1 MTQTNRMVQ
10 HLFQQWEW
18 TDRQGRGIRQP
29 RQWVDQTFP
38 AWRGPALHHS
48 SLPSRRP
55 SISQHWWTLCR
66 CGRCFNVAWTCL
78 VFQITPSVQL
88 SSHHYLF
95 PDMTQP
101 TGDQPRRLDLQK
113 EDPSL
118 QRGSSILLRV
128 PSVLSADGP
137 RRPRDRPGLPWDEP
151 GTTASPGIQDH
162 APHSPDPRQ
171 WSPQHEMSLHSTSM
185 QRWTWIPRAISKD
198 EDGEG
203 DSKKISAAQYEIFR
217 QAVTSSNGMYK
228 VNPAKTKRA
237 ARASLLDLGDT
248 EVPDRVSWLDQ
259 RIAQGL
265 KEDEEV
271 VKTTLS
277 ETSNDNTSSFK
288 FFTVKQIFSREP
300 YRLKIHR
307 DALYAPKPLGDHG
320 FIDNKTPSSYHLSHR
335 VCLDTEELARR
346 SAIYASLADSKVAS
360 VIEELSPKD
369 ERTKL
374 LREKLT
380 IIQEAKVSAVSA
392 GFAAA
397 SNLQFLLRDA
407 LLRNFNF
414 QPQVLSAVR
423 TALFEGYH
431 VVGPE
436 PKVLQSRVRAIRQAD
451 RMTGSSVT
459 FAKQKEVKTSTKTS
473 SKKTAPRLS
482 VFDRLGSPPSTTQRT
497 VTQEPPFWA
506 AAGRA
511 RPRPFQGSKKSGKT
525 SSSSATRQRWRVSG
539 GGSPGRL
546 CPALGESAG
555 QMLGHRHRR
564 GWGGHCIPATTS
576 AHPSK
581 HQFPDQEQPTRP
593 SASRRCLADEGSH
606 RVTNVKSLG
615 FYSRLF
621 LVPKKTGDLRPVIDL
636 STLNR
641 HMVVPHFKMETQG
654 SVRSAIRSQE
664 WTVSI
669 DIRDAYLHVPMHQ
682 AVRKYLRFVVN
693 KKVYQFTCLPFG
705 LATSPREFTK
715 LLRPVV
721 SLLRQQGVKLH
732 VYLDDWLI
740 RADTPEEAQLR
751 AQTTIKV
758 LQFLGWI
765 INFEKSDLRPSQDF
779 QFIGMQFNTRRFTVA
794 PLPKMRV
801 KFQSVHQHWMANPN
815 ITARDLHRLLGML
828 VFMASLVRR
837 GRLRLRPVQWW
848 AATAWC
854 QRTGN
859 WSDRI
864 QVPQWVLSEV
874 AWWSSPAVLQGL
886 PLATKETEV
895 TLFTDAS
902 SSSWGA
908 QLGSRSTQGQW
919 SASQRSCHMNVL
931 EMQAVIY
938 AVRDFLPHLRYRVV
952 RLMCDNAVTVA
963 YIKNEGGTRSHTLM
977 QMTIRLLK
985 WCDSKAITLVP
996 VHLPGVR
1003 NIQAD
1008 SLSRVGQTL
1017 TTEWTM
1023 AMESLRPVFAKWGEP
1038 QIDMF
1043 ATFANRRLVKF
1054 VSPYPEPRA
1063 EWTDAMSMP
1072 WDKERGLLYAFPPFK
1087 MVPQVLQKIAQSPG
1101 VQVILIAQLQPAAS
1115 WFPELMDLSQE
1126 DPIPLFVEGQ
1136 DLLTQ
1141 DVCMGGGVTETR
1153 PSGRQIFTRGN
1164 SQGHSESERSFQGS
1178 CQHDV
1183 KMPTR
1188 IFTTSVWISLVKIR
1202 GVL

>member
-1 MTQTNRMVQ
+1 M
-10 HLFQQWEW
+10 
-18 TDRQGRGIRQP
+18 D
-29 RQWVDQTFP
+29 
-38 AWRGPALHHS
+38 S
-48 SLPSRRP
+48 
-55 SISQHWWTLCR
+55 
-66 CGRCFNVAWTCL
+66 
-78 VFQITPSVQL
+78 
-88 SSHHYLF
+88 
-95 PDMTQP
+95 
-101 TGDQPRRLDLQK
+101 K
-113 EDPSL
+113 
-118 QRGSSILLRV
+118 
-128 PSVLSADGP
+128 
-137 RRPRDRPGLPWDEP
+137 
-151 GTTASPGIQDH
+151 
-162 APHSPDPRQ
+162 
-171 WSPQHEMSLHSTSM
+171 
-185 QRWTWIPRAISKD
+185 RAFSED
-198 EDGEG
+198 EDAEG
-203 DSKKISAAQYEIFR
+203 DGKKISAAQYDTFR
-217 QAVTSSNGMYK
+217 QAVTSSRGTFK
-228 VNPAKTKRA
+228 INPAKTKRA
-237 ARASLLDLGDT
+237 ARASLLDLGET

-259 RIAQGL
+259 PSLQDTMASTARIAQGL

-277 ETSNDNTSSFK
+277 ETLNDNTSSFK
-288 FFTVKQIFSREP
+288 FLTVKHIFPREP
-300 YRLKIHR
+300 YRLKVHR
-307 DALYAPKPLGDHG
+307 DALYAPKPPGDHG
-320 FIDNKTPSSYHLSHR
+320 FINSKTPASYHLSHR

-346 SAIYASLADSKVAS
+346 SAIYASLADSMVAS

-369 ERTKL
+369 ERSKL
-374 LREKLT
+374 LREKLA
-380 IIQEAKVSAVSA
+380 IIQEAQVSAVSA
-392 GFAAA
+392 WFAAA
-397 SNLQFLLRDA
+397 SNLQLLRRDA

-414 QPQVLSAVR
+414 QPPVLSAVR
-423 TALFEGYH
+423 TAPFEGHH

-436 PKVLQSRVRAIRQAD
+436 PKVLQARVRAIRQAD

-459 FAKQKEVKTSTKTS
+459 FARQKEVKTSTKTS
-473 SKKTAPRLS
+473 SKKTAPRPS
-482 VFDRLGSPPSTTQRT
+482 VFDRLGSPTSSTQRT
-497 VTQEPPFWA
+497 FTQEPPFPA
-506 AAGRA
+506 GAGRA
-511 RPRPFQGSKKSGKT
+511 RPRPCQGSKKSGK
-525 SSSSATRQRWRVSG
+525 SSYASAAKKRWRVPG
-539 GGSPGRL
+539 GGSPCKL
-546 CPALGESAG
+546 CPALAE
-555 QMLGHRHRR
+555 
-564 GWGGHCIPATTS
+564 S

-593 SASRRCLADEGSH
+593 SASRRCLVDEGGH
-606 RVTNVKSLG
+606 RTCHQHEVPG
-615 FYSRLF
+615 FLQSVV

-664 WTVSI
+664 WAVSI
-669 DIRDAYLHVPMHQ
+669 NIRDAYLHVPMHQ
-682 AVRKYLRFVVN
+682 AVRKYLCFVVN

-705 LATSPREFTK
+705 LANSPREFTK

-740 RADTPEEAQLR
+740 RADTLEEAQLHS
-751 AQTTIKV
+751 QTIIKV
-758 LQFLGWI
+758 LQFLRWI
-765 INFEKSDLRPSQDF
+765 INFEKSDLTPSQDF

-794 PLPKMRV
+794 PLPKMRIKV
-801 KFQSVHQHWMANPN
+801 QSFLQHWMANPN

-886 PLATKETEV
+886 PLAARETEV

-902 SSSWGA
+902 SSGWGA
-908 QLGSRSTQGQW
+908 QLGSHSTQGQW
-919 SASQRSCHMNVL
+919 SASQRLCHINVL

-938 AVRDFLPHLRYRVV
+938 AVRDFLPHLRYCVV

-1054 VSPYPEPRA
+1054 VSPYPDPRA

-1072 WDKERGLLYAFPPFK
+1072 WDKERGLLYVFPPFR
-1087 MVPQVLQKIAQSPG
+1087 MVPQVLQKIAQSPEL
-1101 VQVILIAQLQPAAS
+1101 QVILIALLQPAAS
-1115 WFPELMDLSQE
+1115 WFPELMDLTQE
-1126 DPIPLFVEGQ
+1126 DPVPLFVEGQ

-1153 PSGRQIFTRGN
+1153 HFRPSNLHAWKLSGPFWEPRVIPGKLPTWCQDAYENLHNKCMNLIGQDSWRSVGRKDGKFFKSEVIISVPIWCTSSGTIYYPRRLFHIARLWLLCYVIGCTIRQPTRTSSYWSGLSGWNVRCNAESCPSGIFIWFYY
-1164 SQGHSESERSFQGS
+1164 H
-1178 CQHDV
+1178 
-1183 KMPTR
+1183 
-1188 IFTTSVWISLVKIR
+1188 
-1202 GVL
+1202 

>member
-1 MTQTNRMVQ
+1 MV
-10 HLFQQWEW
+10 
-18 TDRQGRGIRQP
+18 
-29 RQWVDQTFP
+29 
-38 AWRGPALHHS
+38 
-48 SLPSRRP
+48 
-55 SISQHWWTLCR
+55 
-66 CGRCFNVAWTCL
+66 
-78 VFQITPSVQL
+78 
-88 SSHHYLF
+88 
-95 PDMTQP
+95 
-101 TGDQPRRLDLQK
+101 
-113 EDPSL
+113 
-118 QRGSSILLRV
+118 
-128 PSVLSADGP
+128 
-137 RRPRDRPGLPWDEP
+137 
-151 GTTASPGIQDH
+151 
-162 APHSPDPRQ
+162 
-171 WSPQHEMSLHSTSM
+171 
-185 QRWTWIPRAISKD
+185 
-198 EDGEG
+198 
-203 DSKKISAAQYEIFR
+203 
-217 QAVTSSNGMYK
+217 
-228 VNPAKTKRA
+228 
-237 ARASLLDLGDT
+237 ASL
-248 EVPDRVSWLDQ
+248 
-259 RIAQGL
+259 
-265 KEDEEV
+265 
-271 VKTTLS
+271 
-277 ETSNDNTSSFK
+277 
-288 FFTVKQIFSREP
+288 
-300 YRLKIHR
+300 
-307 DALYAPKPLGDHG
+307 
-320 FIDNKTPSSYHLSHR
+320 
-335 VCLDTEELARR
+335 
-346 SAIYASLADSKVAS
+346 
-360 VIEELSPKD
+360 IEELSPKD
-369 ERTKL
+369 ERSKL
-374 LREKLT
+374 LREKLA
-380 IIQEAKVSAVSA
+380 IIQEAQVSAVSA

-397 SNLQFLLRDA
+397 SNLQLLRRDA

-414 QPQVLSAVR
+414 QPPVLSAVR
-423 TALFEGYH
+423 TAPFEGHH

-436 PKVLQSRVRAIRQAD
+436 PKVLQAQVRAIRQAD

-459 FAKQKEVKTSTKTS
+459 FARQKEVKTSTKTS
-473 SKKTAPRLS
+473 SKKTAPWPS
-482 VFDRLGSPPSTTQRT
+482 VFDRLGSPTSSTQRM
-497 VTQEPPFWA
+497 VTQEPPFPA
-506 AAGRA
+506 GAGRA
-511 RPRPFQGSKKSGKT
+511 RLRPFQGSKKSGK
-525 SSSSATRQRWRVSG
+525 SFSASAAKKRWRVPG
-539 GGSPGRL
+539 GGSPSRL
-546 CPALGESAG
+546 CPALAESAG
-555 QMLGHRHRR
+555 
-564 GWGGHCIPATTS
+564 HCWVTGIVEDGVGIAFQQWPQLT
-576 AHPSK
+576 
-581 HQFPDQEQPTRP
+581 HQSISFRTRN
-593 SASRRCLADEGSH
+593 SRQDLQQAVDALLMKGAIE
-606 RVTNVKSLG
+606 RVTNVRSLG

-664 WTVSI
+664 WAVSI

-740 RADTPEEAQLR
+740 RADTPEEAQLHS
-751 AQTTIKV
+751 QTTIKV

-765 INFEKSDLRPSQDF
+765 INFEKSDLTPSQDF

-801 KFQSVHQHWMANPN
+801 KVQSDLQHWMANPN

-886 PLATKETEV
+886 PLATRETEV

-902 SSSWGA
+902 SLGWGA
-908 QLGSRSTQGQW
+908 QLGSHSTQGQW
-919 SASQRSCHMNVL
+919 SASQRLCHINVL

-1017 TTEWTM
+1017 TTEGTM

-1054 VSPYPEPRA
+1054 VSPYPDPRA

-1072 WDKERGLLYAFPPFK
+1072 WDKERGLLYVFPPFM

-1101 VQVILIAQLQPAAS
+1101 LQVILIALLQPAAS
-1115 WFPELMDLSQE
+1115 WFPELMDLTLE
-1126 DPIPLFVEGQ
+1126 DPVPLFVEGQ

-1153 PSGRQIFTRGN
+1153 HFRPSNLHAWKLSGPFWEPRVIPGKLPTWCQDAYENLHNKCMNLIGQDSWRSVGRKDGKFFKSEVIISVPIWCTSSGTDYYPRRLFHIARLWLLCYVIGCTIRQPTRTSSYWSGLSGWNVRCNAESCPSGIF
-1164 SQGHSESERSFQGS
+1164 
-1178 CQHDV
+1178 
-1183 KMPTR
+1183 
-1188 IFTTSVWISLVKIR
+1188 I
-1202 GVL
+1202 

>member
-1 MTQTNRMVQ
+1 MASSTARHQLHTTCLIVCAWTQRSWPGGPPFTHLWRTRWWLQSLKSFPPRMSVPNFSERSWPSYKR
-10 HLFQQWEW
+10 LRFL
-18 TDRQGRGIRQP
+18 RCLRGLR
-29 RQWVDQTFP
+29 
-38 AWRGPALHHS
+38 
-48 SLPSRRP
+48 RRP
-55 SISQHWWTLCR
+55 TCSCCAVTPFSGTSISSPQFSPPCVQRRLKVVMW
-66 CGRCFNVAWTCL
+66 L
-78 VFQITPSVQL
+78 VLNQRYFKRGSGPSDKLIVWQAHQWL
-88 SSHHYLF
+88 S
-95 PDMTQP
+95 PDRKKSRP
-101 TGDQPRRLDLQK
+101 ARSRHPRRRLLGLLCLTGWALLLPQRRGRSHRSRPFQLAPEGPVHGLSK
-113 EDPSL
+113 EARSL
-118 QRGSSILLRV
+118 
-128 PSVLSADGP
+128 
-137 RRPRDRPGLPWDEP
+137 
-151 GTTASPGIQDH
+151 
-162 APHSPDPRQ
+162 
-171 WSPQHEMSLHSTSM
+171 
-185 QRWTWIPRAISKD
+185 
-198 EDGEG
+198 
-203 DSKKISAAQYEIFR
+203 
-217 QAVTSSNGMYK
+217 
-228 VNPAKTKRA
+228 
-237 ARASLLDLGDT
+237 ASLLMLPQPRNVD
-248 EVPDRVSWLDQ
+248 
-259 RIAQGL
+259 
-265 KEDEEV
+265 
-271 VKTTLS
+271 
-277 ETSNDNTSSFK
+277 
-288 FFTVKQIFSREP
+288 
-300 YRLKIHR
+300 
-307 DALYAPKPLGDHG
+307 G
-320 FIDNKTPSSYHLSHR
+320 FQ
-335 VCLDTEELARR
+335 VGAR
-346 SAIYASLADSKVAS
+346 LADFAPHWRSLLGNCRATGIVEDGVGIAFQQRPQLTHQS
-360 VIEELSPKD
+360 ISF
-369 ERTKL
+369 RTRNSRQDL
-374 LREKLT
+374 
-380 IIQEAKVSAVSA
+380 QQAV
-392 GFAAA
+392 
-397 SNLQFLLRDA
+397 DA
-407 LLRNFNF
+407 LLMK
-414 QPQVLSAVR
+414 
-423 TALFEGYH
+423 G
-431 VVGPE
+431 
-436 PKVLQSRVRAIRQAD
+436 AI
-451 RMTGSSVT
+451 
-459 FAKQKEVKTSTKTS
+459 E
-473 SKKTAPRLS
+473 
-482 VFDRLGSPPSTTQRT
+482 
-497 VTQEPPFWA
+497 
-506 AAGRA
+506 
-511 RPRPFQGSKKSGKT
+511 
-525 SSSSATRQRWRVSG
+525 
-539 GGSPGRL
+539 
-546 CPALGESAG
+546 
-555 QMLGHRHRR
+555 
-564 GWGGHCIPATTS
+564 
-576 AHPSK
+576 
-581 HQFPDQEQPTRP
+581 
-593 SASRRCLADEGSH
+593 
-606 RVTNVKSLG
+606 RVTNVRSLG

-664 WTVSI
+664 WAVSI

-740 RADTPEEAQLR
+740 RADTPEEAQLHS
-751 AQTTIKV
+751 QTIIKV

-765 INFEKSDLRPSQDF
+765 INFEKSDLTPSQDF

-794 PLPKMRV
+794 PLPKMRIKV
-801 KFQSVHQHWMANPN
+801 QSVLQHWMANPN

-886 PLATKETEV
+886 PLAARETEV

-902 SSSWGA
+902 SSGWGA
-908 QLGSRSTQGQW
+908 QLGSHSTQGQW
-919 SASQRSCHMNVL
+919 SASQRLCHINVL

-938 AVRDFLPHLRYRVV
+938 AVRDFLPLLRYHVV

-1054 VSPYPEPRA
+1054 VSPYPDPRA

-1072 WDKERGLLYAFPPFK
+1072 WDKERGLLYVFPPFK
-1087 MVPQVLQKIAQSPG
+1087 MVPQVLQKIAQSPEL
-1101 VQVILIAQLQPAAS
+1101 QVILIALLQPAVS
-1115 WFPELMDLSQE
+1115 WFPELMNLTQE
-1126 DPIPLFVEGQ
+1126 DPVPLFVEGQ

-1153 PSGRQIFTRGN
+1153 HFRPSNLHAWKLSGPFWEPRVIPGKLPTWCQDAYENLHNKCMNLIGQDSWRSVGRKNGKFFKLEVIISVPIWCTSSGTIYYPRRLFHIARLWLLCYVIGYTIRQPTQTSSYWSGLSGWNVRCNAESCPSGIFIWFYY
-1164 SQGHSESERSFQGS
+1164 H
-1178 CQHDV
+1178 
-1183 KMPTR
+1183 
-1188 IFTTSVWISLVKIR
+1188 
-1202 GVL
+1202 

>member
-1 MTQTNRMVQ
+1 MASSTARHQLHTTCLIVCAWTQRSWPGGPPFTHLWRTRWWLQSLKSFPPRMSVPNFSERSWPSYKRLRFLRCLRGLRRRPTCSCCAVTPFSGTSISSPQFSPPCVQ
-10 HLFQQWEW
+10 RRLKVIMWLVLNQRYFKRGSGPSDKLIVWQAHQWLSP
-18 TDRQGRGIRQP
+18 DRKKSRPARSRHPRRRLLGLLCLTGWALLLPQRRGRS
-29 RQWVDQTFP
+29 
-38 AWRGPALHHS
+38 HS
-48 SLPSRRP
+48 SRP
-55 SISQHWWTLCR
+55 
-66 CGRCFNVAWTCL
+66 
-78 VFQITPSVQL
+78 FQLAPEGPVHGL
-88 SSHHYLF
+88 S
-95 PDMTQP
+95 
-101 TGDQPRRLDLQK
+101 K
-113 EDPSL
+113 EARSL
-118 QRGSSILLRV
+118 
-128 PSVLSADGP
+128 
-137 RRPRDRPGLPWDEP
+137 
-151 GTTASPGIQDH
+151 
-162 APHSPDPRQ
+162 
-171 WSPQHEMSLHSTSM
+171 
-185 QRWTWIPRAISKD
+185 
-198 EDGEG
+198 
-203 DSKKISAAQYEIFR
+203 
-217 QAVTSSNGMYK
+217 
-228 VNPAKTKRA
+228 
-237 ARASLLDLGDT
+237 ASLLMLPQPRNVD
-248 EVPDRVSWLDQ
+248 
-259 RIAQGL
+259 
-265 KEDEEV
+265 
-271 VKTTLS
+271 
-277 ETSNDNTSSFK
+277 
-288 FFTVKQIFSREP
+288 
-300 YRLKIHR
+300 
-307 DALYAPKPLGDHG
+307 G
-320 FIDNKTPSSYHLSHR
+320 FQ
-335 VCLDTEELARR
+335 VGAR
-346 SAIYASLADSKVAS
+346 LADFAPHWRSLLGNCRATGIVEDGVGIAFQQRPQLTHQS
-360 VIEELSPKD
+360 ISF
-369 ERTKL
+369 RTRNSRQDL
-374 LREKLT
+374 
-380 IIQEAKVSAVSA
+380 QQAV
-392 GFAAA
+392 
-397 SNLQFLLRDA
+397 DA
-407 LLRNFNF
+407 LLMK
-414 QPQVLSAVR
+414 
-423 TALFEGYH
+423 G
-431 VVGPE
+431 
-436 PKVLQSRVRAIRQAD
+436 AI
-451 RMTGSSVT
+451 
-459 FAKQKEVKTSTKTS
+459 E
-473 SKKTAPRLS
+473 
-482 VFDRLGSPPSTTQRT
+482 
-497 VTQEPPFWA
+497 
-506 AAGRA
+506 
-511 RPRPFQGSKKSGKT
+511 
-525 SSSSATRQRWRVSG
+525 
-539 GGSPGRL
+539 
-546 CPALGESAG
+546 
-555 QMLGHRHRR
+555 
-564 GWGGHCIPATTS
+564 
-576 AHPSK
+576 
-581 HQFPDQEQPTRP
+581 
-593 SASRRCLADEGSH
+593 
-606 RVTNVKSLG
+606 RVTNVRSLG

-664 WTVSI
+664 WAVSI

-740 RADTPEEAQLR
+740 RADTPEEAQLHS
-751 AQTTIKV
+751 QTIIKV

-765 INFEKSDLRPSQDF
+765 INFEKSDLTPSQDF

-794 PLPKMRV
+794 PLPKMRIKV
-801 KFQSVHQHWMANPN
+801 QSVLQHWMANSN

-886 PLATKETEV
+886 PLAARETEV

-902 SSSWGA
+902 SSGWGA
-908 QLGSRSTQGQW
+908 QLGSHSTQGQW
-919 SASQRSCHMNVL
+919 SASQRLCHINVL

-938 AVRDFLPHLRYRVV
+938 AVRDFLPLLRYHVV

-1054 VSPYPEPRA
+1054 VSPYPDPRA

-1072 WDKERGLLYAFPPFK
+1072 WDKERGLLYVFPPFK
-1087 MVPQVLQKIAQSPG
+1087 MVPQVLQKIAQSPEL
-1101 VQVILIAQLQPAAS
+1101 QVILIALLQPAVS
-1115 WFPELMDLSQE
+1115 WFPELMNLTQE
-1126 DPIPLFVEGQ
+1126 DPVPLFVEGQ

-1153 PSGRQIFTRGN
+1153 HFRPSNLHAWKLSGPFWEPRVIPGKLPTWCQDAYENLHNKCMNLIGQDSWRSVGRKNGKFFKLEVIISVPIWCTSSGTIYYPRRLFHIARLWLLCYVIGYTIRQPTQTSSYWSGLSGWNVRCNAELCPSGIFIWFYY
-1164 SQGHSESERSFQGS
+1164 H
-1178 CQHDV
+1178 
-1183 KMPTR
+1183 
-1188 IFTTSVWISLVKIR
+1188 
-1202 GVL
+1202 

>member
-1 MTQTNRMVQ
+1 MASSTARHQLHTTCLIVCAWTQRSWPGGPPFTHLWRTRWWLQSLKSFPPRMSVPNFSERSWPSYKR
-10 HLFQQWEW
+10 LRFL
-18 TDRQGRGIRQP
+18 RCLRGLR
-29 RQWVDQTFP
+29 
-38 AWRGPALHHS
+38 
-48 SLPSRRP
+48 RRP
-55 SISQHWWTLCR
+55 TCSCCAVTPFSGTSISSPQFSPPCVQRRLKVIMW
-66 CGRCFNVAWTCL
+66 L
-78 VFQITPSVQL
+78 VLNQRYFKRGSGPSDKLIVWQAHQWL
-88 SSHHYLF
+88 S
-95 PDMTQP
+95 PDRKKSRP
-101 TGDQPRRLDLQK
+101 ARSRHPRRRLLGLLCLTGWALLLPQRRGRSHRSRPFQLAPEGPVHGLSK
-113 EDPSL
+113 EARSL
-118 QRGSSILLRV
+118 
-128 PSVLSADGP
+128 
-137 RRPRDRPGLPWDEP
+137 
-151 GTTASPGIQDH
+151 
-162 APHSPDPRQ
+162 
-171 WSPQHEMSLHSTSM
+171 
-185 QRWTWIPRAISKD
+185 
-198 EDGEG
+198 
-203 DSKKISAAQYEIFR
+203 
-217 QAVTSSNGMYK
+217 
-228 VNPAKTKRA
+228 
-237 ARASLLDLGDT
+237 ASLLMLPQPRNVD
-248 EVPDRVSWLDQ
+248 
-259 RIAQGL
+259 
-265 KEDEEV
+265 
-271 VKTTLS
+271 
-277 ETSNDNTSSFK
+277 
-288 FFTVKQIFSREP
+288 
-300 YRLKIHR
+300 
-307 DALYAPKPLGDHG
+307 G
-320 FIDNKTPSSYHLSHR
+320 FQ
-335 VCLDTEELARR
+335 VGAR
-346 SAIYASLADSKVAS
+346 LADFAPHWRSLLGNCRATGIVEDGVGIAFQQRPQLTHQS
-360 VIEELSPKD
+360 ISF
-369 ERTKL
+369 RTRNSRQDL
-374 LREKLT
+374 
-380 IIQEAKVSAVSA
+380 QQAV
-392 GFAAA
+392 
-397 SNLQFLLRDA
+397 DA
-407 LLRNFNF
+407 LLMK
-414 QPQVLSAVR
+414 
-423 TALFEGYH
+423 G
-431 VVGPE
+431 
-436 PKVLQSRVRAIRQAD
+436 AI
-451 RMTGSSVT
+451 
-459 FAKQKEVKTSTKTS
+459 E
-473 SKKTAPRLS
+473 
-482 VFDRLGSPPSTTQRT
+482 
-497 VTQEPPFWA
+497 
-506 AAGRA
+506 
-511 RPRPFQGSKKSGKT
+511 
-525 SSSSATRQRWRVSG
+525 
-539 GGSPGRL
+539 
-546 CPALGESAG
+546 
-555 QMLGHRHRR
+555 
-564 GWGGHCIPATTS
+564 
-576 AHPSK
+576 
-581 HQFPDQEQPTRP
+581 
-593 SASRRCLADEGSH
+593 
-606 RVTNVKSLG
+606 RVTNVRSLG

-664 WTVSI
+664 WAVSI

-740 RADTPEEAQLR
+740 RADTPEEAQLHS
-751 AQTTIKV
+751 QTIIKV

-765 INFEKSDLRPSQDF
+765 INFEKSDLTPSQDF

-794 PLPKMRV
+794 PLPKMRIKV
-801 KFQSVHQHWMANPN
+801 QSVLQHWMANPN

-886 PLATKETEV
+886 PLAARETEV

-902 SSSWGA
+902 SSGLGA
-908 QLGSRSTQGQW
+908 QLGSHSTQGQW
-919 SASQRSCHMNVL
+919 SASQRLCHINVL

-938 AVRDFLPHLRYRVV
+938 AVRDFLPLLRYHVV

-1054 VSPYPEPRA
+1054 VSPYPDPRA

-1072 WDKERGLLYAFPPFK
+1072 WDKERGLLYVFPPFK
-1087 MVPQVLQKIAQSPG
+1087 MVPQVLQKIAQSPEL
-1101 VQVILIAQLQPAAS
+1101 QVILIALLQPAVS
-1115 WFPELMDLSQE
+1115 WFPELMNLTQE
-1126 DPIPLFVEGQ
+1126 DPVPLFVEGQ

-1153 PSGRQIFTRGN
+1153 HFRPSNLHAWKLSGPFWEPRVIPGKLPTWCQDAYENLHNKCMNLIGQDSWRSVGRKNGKFFKLEVIISVPIWCTSSGTIYYPRRLFHIARLWLLCYVIGYTIRQPTQTSSYWSGLSGWNVRCNAESCPSGIFIWFYY
-1164 SQGHSESERSFQGS
+1164 H
-1178 CQHDV
+1178 
-1183 KMPTR
+1183 
-1188 IFTTSVWISLVKIR
+1188 
-1202 GVL
+1202 